1 MGDKSGR
8 HGIRTR
14 PRRGDYAARAKY
26 MKDQLRKIEL
36 NPQHRLRELTR
47 PKLDKNGNP
56 KIYQSGPAKG
66 LPALEWHTAD
76 TADTGRKIAGRYQG
90 SNKNWVMQAGD
101 LHTYAAK
108 GSVNYSLQ
116 WADTNQ
122 VAGISEGKDVI
133 FTRSAYIIDDVLV
146 DEETAKRL
154 AKDPNFKGLSE
165 RDLAAADR
173 FYPPEHPQSQRG
185 ISSNGSK
192 TEFQNG
198 VNPSPDPPKRNGQK
212 KPRGKRK
219 IQPEFKPKR
228 FIRTPD
234 PPKGNDTNIEPQGK
248 SKKRTS
254 SLSPQQR
261 GTIPNSRATQGSI
274 NSQAL
279 KSNPQVPNQEVIVD
293 PAAYEAEKRAS
304 RIKGGNIVKGAIRFG
319 AGLIL
324 DYILDAALTS
334 IIAEFEKEIAE
345 IERVRIKRLWS
356 ENVYSKIVPQVEWIR
371 EREPYFTNSGY
382 INDSGAEFQLGK
394 RQYTKLTWE
403 LLYRLQTD
411 EKISAAVVW
420 AAKFIAGNPG
430 FVELLD
436 DVRYISH
443 ELTPYFKKSPKPR
456 RYFDPNDEWLRHIEY
471 DEYILVWDATVHT
484 IANIYRDKVDEAQ
497 EQLDMIEEAIR
508 VQSAQLPPH
517 AQQNINR
524 HVIGDGVQRVRD
536 ALTEH
541 NFQRAKAKAKTLKG
555 SVQGQFTY
563 YKVYQYR
570 IDKIIDEI
578 QKLYTIFSSRPFL
591 ITSRLPEEEK
601 TLLSMYLD
609 QKIENL

>member
-1 MGDKSGR
+1 MGGKSGK

-14 PRRGDYAARAKY
+14 RGDDVARAKY

-47 PKLDKNGNP
+47 PKLDKNGTP
-56 KIYQSGPAKG
+56 KIYRSGPAKG

-76 TADTGRKIAGRYQG
+76 TADTGRKIAGRFKG

-101 LHTYAAK
+101 LHTFAAK

-116 WADTNQ
+116 WADPNQ
-122 VAGISEGKDVI
+122 VAGISEGKGVI
-133 FTRSAYIIDDVLV
+133 FTRSAHIIDDVLV
-146 DEETAKRL
+146 EEETAKRL

-192 TEFQNG
+192 TERQKG
-198 VNPSPDPPKRNGQK
+198 VNPSPDPPKSNGKK
-212 KPRGKRK
+212 KPRGKRN
-219 IQPEFKPKR
+219 IQPELKPKR

-234 PPKGNDTNIEPQGK
+234 PPKVNDTSKGPQGK

-254 SLSPQQR
+254 SVAPQQR
-261 GTIPNSRATQGSI
+261 GTIPSSRATQGSI
-274 NSQAL
+274 NSQAP
-279 KSNPQVPNQEVIVD
+279 KSSPQAPSQKVVVD
-293 PAAYEAEKRAS
+293 PAAEIVEKRTQ
-304 RIKGGNIVKGAIRFG
+304 RIKGGNLVKGAIRFG

-324 DYILDAALTS
+324 DFILDAALTS

-345 IERVRIKRLWS
+345 IEQVRIKRLWS
-356 ENVYSKIVPQVEWIR
+356 DNVYSKIVPQVEWIR
-371 EREPYFTNSGY
+371 EREPYVTKSGY
-382 INDSGAEFQLGK
+382 INNSGAEFQLGK
-394 RQYTKLTWE
+394 RLYTKLTWK

-411 EKISAAVVW
+411 EKISAVVVW
-420 AAKFIAGNPG
+420 AAKLLAGNPG

-443 ELTPYFKKSPKPR
+443 ELTPYITKSPKPR

-471 DEYILVWDATVHT
+471 DEYILVWDAKVSD
-484 IANIYRDKVDEAQ
+484 IANKYRDKVDEAQ
-497 EQLDMIEEAIR
+497 EQLDMIEEAIK
-508 VQSAQLPPH
+508 VQSAQLPAH
-517 AQQNINR
+517 AQQNISR
-524 HVIGDGVQRVRD
+524 HVIGDGIQRVRD

-541 NFQRAKAKAKTLKG
+541 NFQRTKAKAETLKW

-563 YKVYQYR
+563 YQVYQYR

-578 QKLYTIFSSRPFL
+578 QKLKTIISSRPNS
-591 ITSRLPEEEK
+591 IMSRLPEEEK
-601 TLLSMYLD
+601 ALLSMYLD